1 MGRELWASVGSA
13 RLRPPG
19 PAAPWPPACRTAPL
33 ASLSIWASPPHCLLS
48 SPADTLHVEPN
59 VPFPAGWVAKRMLSH
74 RTIRPDAR
82 RPFCARGLV
91 QRPEGVARAPYHAGG
106 GLPRGPLLLPVTR
119 PDGLLEDAK
128 GGPWRPPPRAQEGSR
143 PLAGS
148 SRHCFREWPRVHLN
162 RSDLMGFLPRA
173 PSAEGKEASS
183 APSGPLRGFSHVGPP
198 PAPTALV
205 PTSSCPCR
213 PAELQIVF

>member
-1 MGRELWASVGSA
+1 MGRESWASVGSA

-19 PAAPWPPACRTAPL
+19 PTAPWPPACRTAPP
-33 ASLSIWASPPHCLLS
+33 ASLSIWASPPHCLPS

-59 VPFPAGWVAKRMLSH
+59 VAFLAGWVAKRTLSH
-74 RTIRPDAR
+74 RAIRPDAR
-82 RPFCARGLV
+82 RPFCARGRV
-91 QRPEGVARAPYHAGG
+91 QSPEGGVRAPYHAGG

-148 SRHCFREWPRVHLN
+148 SRRCFREWPRAHLIGLTLWASY
-162 RSDLMGFLPRA
+162 RELPVQREKRLL
-173 PSAEGKEASS
+173 PC
-183 APSGPLRGFSHVGPP
+183 RVGP
-198 PAPTALV
+198 
-205 PTSSCPCR
+205 
-213 PAELQIVF
+213 